1 MQTFPRTY
9 FRSGVASR
17 AARALHCARL
27 SVIKCLLLPQTTM
40 KPSLLLILFSAS
52 VLTAQTAPSD
62 SVKIYTAGPNVTAPE
77 LLPLTASHQYVS
89 DHCKGEERGNVVFS
103 LIVDANGEPRNI
115 FFLNPIG
122 DDLDVLALK
131 AVIEDRF
138 KPGTQNGSP
147 VPIAESI
154 DVSVRTCLKDE
165 KQANGKQ
172 QTILHLAAEPQ
183 QHLKPPVD
191 PPQQVVLVSGTGLSA
206 NASDPDEGIL
216 KVGGD
221 IKPPIQFEPPDA
233 TLRLVRSFLRGA
245 DYNVSVVVDRYG
257 MPSRL
262 KIIDAG
268 QPGHE
273 QQAASIVRLWRFK
286 PAMRNGEPVPARIEL
301 RFRFH

>member
-9 FRSGVASR
+9 FRSGVSSR

-165 KQANGKQ
+165 KQADGRQ

-191 PPQQVVLVSGTGLSA
+191 PPQQVVLVTGTGLSA
-206 NASDPDEGIL
+206 NPSNPEEGISQ
-216 KVGGD
+216 VGGD
-221 IKPPIQFEPPDA
+221 VTAPIPFRTPDS
-233 TLRLVRSFLRGA
+233 TRRLVRRFLGDA
-245 DYNVSVVVDRYG
+245 DYKISVVVDRYG

-262 KIIDAG
+262 KIVDAG
-268 QPGHE
+268 QPDHE
-273 QQAASIVRLWRFK
+273 LQVAGLVRLWRFK
-286 PAMRNGEPVPARIEL
+286 PAMRNNEPVPARAE
-301 RFRFH
+301 FRLGF

>member
-1 MQTFPRTY
+1 
-9 FRSGVASR
+9 
-17 AARALHCARL
+17 
-27 SVIKCLLLPQTTM
+27 M
-40 KPSLLLILFSAS
+40 KPALLLILFSTS
-52 VLTAQTAPSD
+52 VLIAQTAPGD
-62 SVKIYTAGPNVTAPE
+62 PVKIYTAGSNVTAPE
-77 LLPLTASHQYVS
+77 LLPLAVSRQYVS
-89 DHCKGEERGNVVFS
+89 DHCKGEQQGDVMFS

-122 DDLDVLALK
+122 DDLDLLALK
-131 AVIEDRF
+131 TVIDDRF

-165 KQANGKQ
+165 KQPNGKQ
-172 QTILHLAAEPQ
+172 QTILHLASEPQ

-191 PPQQVVLVSGTGLSA
+191 PPQQVVLVTGTGLSA
-206 NASDPDEGIL
+206 NPSDPDEGTL

-221 IKPPIQFEPPDA
+221 ITAPFPFRTPDSTRMLA
-233 TLRLVRSFLRGA
+233 RRFLGDA
-245 DYNVSVVVDRYG
+245 DYKVSVVVDRYG

-273 QQAASIVRLWRFK
+273 QQVASLVRLWRFK
-286 PAMRNGEPVPARIEL
+286 PAMRKNEPVPARTE
-301 RFRFH
+301 FRLGF